1 MAEKKTLSAI
11 YFSHS
16 WRSRDTD
23 LNIRV
28 WQELA
33 DYCELL
39 VDVPEEVGPN
49 PPYYIN
55 RIEEL
60 LRQSDLFICVLTERE
75 GPAGD
80 GRDDGALRCSAYSLF
95 EVRLAERFDIP
106 RLVLYERGTGFK
118 SPRKPRPKEV
128 YIAFN
133 RGAGALPDE
142 RFWRRSV
149 APKIQAW
156 LKWAINQNQPAAD
169 EQFSLAV
176 SLLPPSDPDS
186 GAVREELEESLKNAG
201 YEQVAMDAAFRN
213 NMELFQLLRVTG
225 LAIMDLGSDDAV
237 AKELNSVVHTLGIPA
252 IRMMKSKHEL
262 PWLFRGHP
270 GGYQQ
275 DIVAWQ
281 NPAELPKLIE
291 PRANAMFGISHS
303 LAGDNAFHYLESK
316 RYSQEFVFI
325 SHTLKPPHRTLVE
338 RICDILGKHYIK
350 PFEYHMANKAGT
362 KWKDALNEQLQKTT
376 HFVALLTEG
385 YEVST
390 VCTYELDEILK
401 RGEAVKILPFM
412 AAGRTK
418 PHPKLSEKL
427 HHYLLKGEDVDADAS
442 MVAEQVMER
451 LRAT

>member
-1 MAEKKTLSAI
+1 MVEKKALPAI

-75 GPAGD
+75 EPAGD

-95 EVRLAERFDIP
+95 EVRLAERLDIP
-106 RLVLYERGTGFK
+106 RLVLYERGTGFR
-118 SPRKPRPKEV
+118 SPRKPRPKEA

-133 RGAGALPDE
+133 RGADELPDD

-149 APKIQAW
+149 ATKIEAW
-156 LKWAINQNQPAAD
+156 LKWAINQHQPAPD

-176 SLLPPSDPDS
+176 SLLPPSAPDS
-186 GAVREELEESLKNAG
+186 GTVSGQLEKVMKNAG
-201 YEQVAMDAAFRN
+201 YEQVALDAAFRS

-225 LAIMDLGSDDAV
+225 LSIMDLGTDDAV

-252 IRMMKSKHEL
+252 IRMMRGKHEL

-275 DIVAWQ
+275 DIVTWQ
-281 NPAELPKLIE
+281 DPAELTELIE
-291 PRANAMFGISHS
+291 PRAKAMFGISRS
-303 LAGDNAFHYLESK
+303 LTGDKAFHYLESK

-338 RICDILGKHYIK
+338 RIYDILGNRYVK
-350 PFEYHMANKAGT
+350 PFEYHIVNEAGT
-362 KWKDALNEQLQKTT
+362 DWKDALNEQLRKTT
-376 HFVALLTEG
+376 IFVALLTDG
-385 YEVST
+385 YEVSA
-390 VCTYELDEILK
+390 VCTYELDEIMK

-412 AAGRTK
+412 AAGRTR
-418 PHPKLSEKL
+418 PHPKLNHL
-427 HHYLLKGEDVDADAS
+427 HHRLLKGEDVEADAS

>member
-1 MAEKKTLSAI
+1 MAEKKALSAT

-60 LRQSDLFICVLTERE
+60 LRQSDLFICVLTDRE
-75 GPAGD
+75 EPAGD
-80 GRDDGALRCSAYSLF
+80 GQDDGALRCSAYSLF
-95 EVRLAERFDIP
+95 EIRLAERLDIP
-106 RLVLYERGTGFK
+106 RLVLYERGTGFR
-118 SPRKPRPKEV
+118 SPRVSRPKEA

-133 RGAGALPDE
+133 RGADELPDD

-149 APKIQAW
+149 APKIQEW
-156 LKWAINQNQPAAD
+156 LKRAIDHHEPAAD

-176 SLLPPSDPDS
+176 SLLPPGAPDS
-186 GAVREELEESLKNAG
+186 GAVRGHLEESLKNSG
-201 YEQVAMDAAFRN
+201 YEQVAVDAAFRT

-237 AKELNSVVHTLGIPA
+237 AKQLNCVVHTLGIPA
-252 IRMMKSKHEL
+252 IRMMRGEHEL

-275 DIVAWQ
+275 DIVTWQ
-281 NPAELPKLIE
+281 DPAELPELIE

-303 LAGDNAFHYLESK
+303 LKGDKAFHYLESK
-316 RYSQEFVFI
+316 RYSQEFIFI

-338 RICDILGKHYIK
+338 RLYDILGDHYVK
-350 PFEYHMANKAGT
+350 PFEYHMVNKAGID
-362 KWKDALNEQLQKTT
+362 WKVALNQQLRKTT
-376 HFVALLTEG
+376 VFVALLTEG
-385 YEVST
+385 YEVSE
-390 VCTYELDEILK
+390 VCTYELEEIMK
-401 RGEAVKILPFM
+401 RGKEVKILPFM
-412 AAGRTK
+412 AAGRTQ
-418 PHPKLSEKL
+418 PHPKLGGL
-427 HHYLLKGEDVDADAS
+427 HHRLLKGEDVDTDAS
-442 MVAEQVMER
+442 VVAEQVMEM